1 MADEKLQNLSACQSS
16 VLCFLSS
23 VFCHLFSVFCNLT
36 SENEGNPMSVNFIYM
51 TASSKAEA
59 QKIGKAL
66 VDSRLA
72 ACVNI
77 LDNMQSIYRWE
88 EKIQEDSE
96 VVLIAKTT
104 ETLVP
109 RLIDKVKSLH
119 SYDCPCIVSLP
130 VLGGYPPFL
139 DWIKTEVEK

>member
-1 MADEKLQNLSACQSS
+1 M
-16 VLCFLSS
+16 
-23 VFCHLFSVFCNLT
+23 
-36 SENEGNPMSVNFIYM
+36 PVNFIYM

-130 VLGGYPPFL
+130 VLGGFPPFL
-139 DWIKTEVEK
+139 DWIKMNTG

>member
-1 MADEKLQNLSACQSS
+1 MA
-16 VLCFLSS
+16 VHF
-23 VFCHLFSVFCNLT
+23 V
-36 SENEGNPMSVNFIYM
+36 YM
-51 TASSKAEA
+51 TASSNNEA

-66 VDSRLA
+66 VESRLA

-88 EKIQEDSE
+88 EKVQQDAE

-104 ETLVP
+104 DSLVAQ
-109 RLIDKVKSLH
+109 LIDKVKSLH

-130 VLGGYPPFL
+130 VSDGYPPFL
-139 DWIKTEVEK
+139 DWIRAEVKK

>member
-1 MADEKLQNLSACQSS
+1 M
-16 VLCFLSS
+16 
-23 VFCHLFSVFCNLT
+23 
-36 SENEGNPMSVNFIYM
+36 PVNFIYM
-51 TASSKAEA
+51 TAGSKREA

-66 VDSRLA
+66 VESRLA

-88 EKIQEDSE
+88 EKIQQDSE

-104 ETLVP
+104 DSLVS

-130 VLGGYPPFL
+130 ILDGYPPFL
-139 DWIKTEVEK
+139 DWIQDEVQQ

>member
-1 MADEKLQNLSACQSS
+1 M
-16 VLCFLSS
+16 
-23 VFCHLFSVFCNLT
+23 
-36 SENEGNPMSVNFIYM
+36 PVNFIYM
-51 TASSKAEA
+51 TSSSKSEA

-66 VDSRLA
+66 VESRLA

-104 ETLVP
+104 QSLVSQ
-109 RLIDKVKSLH
+109 LIDKVKSMH

-130 VLGGYPPFL
+130 VQDGYPPFL
-139 DWIKTEVEK
+139 DWIKMNTG

>member
-1 MADEKLQNLSACQSS
+1 MA
-16 VLCFLSS
+16 
-23 VFCHLFSVFCNLT
+23 
-36 SENEGNPMSVNFIYM
+36 VNFIYM
-51 TASSKAEA
+51 TAGSKTEA

-66 VDSRLA
+66 VESRLA

-88 EKIQEDSE
+88 QEIQQDTE

-104 ETLVP
+104 DS
-109 RLIDKVKSLH
+109 LISQLIEKVIALH

-130 VLGGYPPFL
+130 ISDGYPPFL
-139 DWIKTEVEK
+139 DWIQAEVKE